1 MYLDVDEQF
10 MDLALAE
17 ATKAEASG
25 EVPVR
30 AVIVS
35 DRIVIAKSFN
45 RPLSLND
52 PTAHAEIGALRDA
65 CREQGN
71 YRLSNAT
78 MYSTVEPCFMCAGA
92 MIHARLQ
99 RLVFGTSDPK
109 AGSAGSI
116 YNVLTDPRLN
126 HRVEVVSGIREE
138 VCAALLRDFFAQR
151 RACSMPSRIA
161 YGTAEFHF
169 CDVTL

>member
-17 ATKAEASG
+17 AKKAEASG
-25 EVPVR
+25 EVPVG

-35 DRIVIAKSFN
+35 DGIVIAKSFN

-78 MYSTVEPCFMCAGA
+78 MYSTVEPCMMCAGA
-92 MIHARLQ
+92 MIHARLA
-99 RLVFGTSDPK
+99 RLVFGTPDPND
-109 AGSAGSI
+109 GSAGSF
-116 YNVLTDPRLN
+116 YKFLTDQRLN
-126 HRVEVVSGIREE
+126 TRVDVLSGIR
-138 VCAALLRDFFAQR
+138 
-151 RACSMPSRIA
+151 S
-161 YGTAEFHF
+161 AERES
-169 CDVTL
+169 L